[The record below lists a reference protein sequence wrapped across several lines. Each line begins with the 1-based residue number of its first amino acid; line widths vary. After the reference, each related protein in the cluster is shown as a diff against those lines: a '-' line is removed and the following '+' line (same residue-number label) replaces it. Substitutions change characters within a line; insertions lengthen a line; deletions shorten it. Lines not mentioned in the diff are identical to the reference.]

1 MAQFSVLN
9 WEINQSICST
19 MSNKR
24 VKCLRVS
31 EHCFGKM
38 VHIEG
43 TRRVQAEFD
52 LSDNVTKIEISKTFF
67 SLRKCHFWLTSTF
80 LQSPENFLSQ

>member
-1 MAQFSVLN
+1 
-9 WEINQSICST
+9 

-52 LSDNVTKIEISKTFF
+52 LSDNVTKIEISKTFL
-67 SLRKCHFWLTSTF
+67 SLRKCHFLAQFYISSITREFS
-80 LQSPENFLSQ
+80 

>member
-1 MAQFSVLN
+1 
-9 WEINQSICST
+9 

-38 VHIEG
+38 AHIEG

-52 LSDNVTKIEISKTFF
+52 LSDNVTKIEISKTF
-67 SLRKCHFWLTSTF
+67 L
-80 LQSPENFLSQ
+80 SPENAIFGSVLRFFNHRRIFLTNDIFGPRFG